1 MREEGTMRGKDAMR
15 AFIRLP
21 TDAMRAFIRLPT
33 DAKASSGQREW
44 KRVRASSGQREW
56 KGVRAAVLA
65 LSSRPLMYVSREP

>member
-1 MREEGTMRGKDAMR
+1 MREEGTMRGEDAMRAFIRLPTDAMR

-44 KRVRASSGQREW
+44 KRVRASSGR
-56 KGVRAAVLA
+56 GNGRGF
-65 LSSRPLMYVSREP
+65 

>member
-44 KRVRASSGQREW
+44 K
-56 KGVRAAVLA
+56 GVRAAVLA